1 MERNKKILIFLIILL
16 LIAGGI
22 FLVKTFFVIKV
33 NVPRNQNNNQ
43 AVNPNIDMAK
53 QQEFDE
59 MIKQT
64 AASDQDLD
72 GLPDTEESKYKT
84 NPLSSDTDNDGLTDW
99 QEIFIYETDPLKS
112 DTDNDSYADGY
123 EVRRDFNPKGAGR
136 LQIKNQ

>member
-1 MERNKKILIFLIILL
+1 MEKSRKIIILL
-16 LIAGGI
+16 IVLALGAA
-22 FLVKTFFVIKV
+22 LFFVLKVLTIKKV
-33 NVPRNQNNNQ
+33 NVTNNQNNPGVNQ
-43 AVNPNIDMAK
+43 AK
-53 QQEFDE
+53 EQEFEE

-112 DTDNDSYADGY
+112 DTDNDNYADGY
-123 EVRRDFNPKGAGR
+123 EVRRGFNPKGQGT
-136 LQIKNQ
+136 LK